1 MEKAYRIKK
10 NTEIEEILKG
20 KNSVGNKYYV
30 IYIKK
35 NHETN
40 HFRLGM
46 SVSKKI
52 GNAVVRNREKRR
64 IKHVFLSLKDSL
76 LPYDIFVIERA
87 NSLNLE
93 FSEITKEIK
102 YLLKKKNVIKKI
114 GEENEK
120 ILK

>member
-10 NTEIEEILKG
+10 NIEIEEILKG
-20 KNSVGNKYYV
+20 KNSVGNKNYV
-30 IYIKK
+30 IYIRK

-64 IKHVFLSLKDSL
+64 IKHVFLSLKDQL
-76 LPYDIFVIERA
+76 LPYDIFIIARN
-87 NSLNLE
+87 NSLDLDFMEVNKN
-93 FSEITKEIK
+93 IT
-102 YLLKKKNVIKKI
+102 YLLNKKNIIKK
-114 GEENEK
+114 
-120 ILK
+120 

>member
-10 NTEIEEILKG
+10 NTEIEEIIKG
-20 KNSVGNKYYV
+20 KNSVGNKNYV
-30 IYIKK
+30 IYIRK

-64 IKHVFLSLKDSL
+64 IKHAFLSLKDNL
-76 LPYDIFVIERA
+76 LPYDIFVIARN
-87 NSLNLE
+87 NSLNLDFE
-93 FSEITKEIK
+93 EITKEIK
-102 YLLKKKNVIKKI
+102 NLLNRKNVIKK
-114 GEENEK
+114 
-120 ILK
+120 